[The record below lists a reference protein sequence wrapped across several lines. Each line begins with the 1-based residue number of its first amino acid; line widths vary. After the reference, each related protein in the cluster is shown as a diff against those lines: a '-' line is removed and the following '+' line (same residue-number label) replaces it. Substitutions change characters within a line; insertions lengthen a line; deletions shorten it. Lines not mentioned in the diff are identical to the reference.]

1 MGATFDSWPPHRP
14 NSTTG
19 SAGDRSSASS
29 TFSSSTWSSH
39 PPSMGSSHTTSSSFT
54 SSSIPFST
62 TPKPSPPNTKPG
74 APGTSPYAAKFDE
87 AEWARRAEERARQQQ
102 EQFKRE
108 QERLENERQAKT
120 SKMLSREELIRLYE
134 NHDNKWRQL
143 KDSDNLGWNSFA
155 WPVFRRPSEP
165 EEMTTSAIGAYVLS
179 KYAPDANTKSS
190 KDRVKDHIKRWH
202 PDKFETRIL
211 PRVAEEEREK
221 VKAGAGV
228 VVRGLNELLNRNY
241 DD

>member
-1 MGATFDSWPPHRP
+1 L
-14 NSTTG
+14 
-19 SAGDRSSASS
+19 AS
-29 TFSSSTWSSH
+29 
-39 PPSMGSSHTTSSSFT
+39 
-54 SSSIPFST
+54 
-62 TPKPSPPNTKPG
+62 
-74 APGTSPYAAKFDE
+74 KFDE

-108 QERLENERQAKT
+108 QERLESERQAKT

-134 NHDNKWRQL
+134 SHENKWRQL

-165 EEMTTSAIGAYVLS
+165 EDMTTSAIGAYVLS

-211 PRVAEEEREK
+211 PRVVEDEWDK